1 MDRVIIPKPVV
12 WVVGDVLGTWYYS
25 HSKLNTLFGQT
36 GAPGEPPE
44 GNCVVKCQ
52 NWLFRVN
59 EDVDIDAIGFL
70 GDLLGPFMSLDLKDD
85 DRWVNGKQRI
95 VDSLEKANLAY
106 GDDGIIG
113 ATKSGGESPKVDS
126 ATESISASNGEL
138 DFTSRKFRV
147 ALSFPGEKRD
157 YVEAVAKTLSLSLG
171 AGDVFYDLWFQAH
184 LARPNLDLVLQ
195 DLYLNRSELVVV
207 FLCRAYEQKD
217 WPWIEW
223 KAIRQLL
230 KQRKDDSIMFIRFDD
245 APIPGTFPTD
255 GFIDASSYAPD
266 QTAAFVLERIN
277 CSPALTPTTLA
288 KVSER
293 VLPNDRSDRPR
304 LVCSIPRGLIVV
316 EHIEPEG
323 SNWTMVASYF
333 DFEEGW
339 KRGTHYHPSY
349 ARRWEEDRALEM
361 QCFKVG
367 VPKADWTYARWA
379 FYMLTQVGDVATYED
394 VKRIVADNSG
404 ADRTIRVIEA
414 GECIYP
420 DQFARDYPDLLETHA
435 LRDLLCEIDELLEP
449 GVERWGSLH
458 EMTFSLR
465 LRTTTELASAVKTPH
480 PSHALITNLLNQH
493 DSLKT
498 EAELLQW
505 LRLVKVALIDTV
517 MMLRRGR

>member
-1 MDRVIIPKPVV
+1 
-12 WVVGDVLGTWYYS
+12 
-25 HSKLNTLFGQT
+25 
-36 GAPGEPPE
+36 
-44 GNCVVKCQ
+44 
-52 NWLFRVN
+52 
-59 EDVDIDAIGFL
+59 
-70 GDLLGPFMSLDLKDD
+70 
-85 DRWVNGKQRI
+85 
-95 VDSLEKANLAY
+95 
-106 GDDGIIG
+106 
-113 ATKSGGESPKVDS
+113 
-126 ATESISASNGEL
+126 
-138 DFTSRKFRV
+138 
-147 ALSFPGEKRD
+147 
-157 YVEAVAKTLSLSLG
+157 
-171 AGDVFYDLWFQAH
+171 
-184 LARPNLDLVLQ
+184 
-195 DLYLNRSELVVV
+195 
-207 FLCRAYEQKD
+207 
-217 WPWIEW
+217 
-223 KAIRQLL
+223 
-230 KQRKDDSIMFIRFDD
+230 
-245 APIPGTFPTD
+245 
-255 GFIDASSYAPD
+255 
-266 QTAAFVLERIN
+266 
-277 CSPALTPTTLA
+277 
-288 KVSER
+288 
-293 VLPNDRSDRPR
+293 
-304 LVCSIPRGLIVV
+304 
-316 EHIEPEG
+316 
-323 SNWTMVASYF
+323 MVASYF